1 MLPPSPLIFPLWGA
15 TVYAELTAGLWRAL
29 AAPWLAP
36 CWPAYRGVARPP
48 RAGAGGAAAAPAE
61 VSARRAGER
70 PAAPP
75 CRAAPDGRGQVI
87 RVPHARW
94 RERRG

>member
-1 MLPPSPLIFPLWGA
+1 MLPPSPLTFPLWGA
-15 TVYAELTAGLWRAL
+15 AVWAGLTVGLCRAL

-36 CWPAYRGVARPP
+36 GWHARAGAAPSP
-48 RAGAGGAAAAPAE
+48 RAGAYAAAPAE
-61 VSARRAGER
+61 AMPDPESHGL
-70 PAAPP
+70 AAPP
-75 CRAAPDGRGQVI
+75 RSVVPDAGGQVI